1 MGKRATKAPEL
12 DQSRPR
18 SLRLRLMLW
27 YGTLLVVALGFF
39 GTLFLVLTIEAI
51 NQSVDSAVHAETRVA
66 SLEVARELSPT
77 PPYWPAHLSLS
88 TIDTFREQ
96 GVMVEIVDTRG
107 NMRYPAATGT
117 GRNIPISSDTTR
129 TVLAGQTIWYTTTI
143 RGEHVRVEASPMYAG
158 CECQWDVSGFSSGHR
173 HAAGREVTQ
182 RCRCHAILVTD
193 ITRTDRVGN
202 ACRDVDR

>member
-66 SLEVARELSPT
+66 SLDVARQLSPT
-77 PPYWPAHLSLS
+77 PPYWPARLSLP

-96 GVMVEIVDTRG
+96 VVVVAIVDTPG
-107 NMRYPAATGT
+107 NISDPPATGT
-117 GRNIPISSDTTR
+117 AMT
-129 TVLAGQTIWYTTTI
+129 
-143 RGEHVRVEASPMYAG
+143 
-158 CECQWDVSGFSSGHR
+158 
-173 HAAGREVTQ
+173 
-182 RCRCHAILVTD
+182 
-193 ITRTDRVGN
+193 
-202 ACRDVDR
+202 

>member
-117 GRNIPISSDTTR
+117 GRNRSDRANHSRLHGTRHTPWQPAPASIPSSWARRDGTGGGYVQR
-129 TVLAGQTIWYTTTI
+129 DACLP
-143 RGEHVRVEASPMYAG
+143 GERITDPAPLCRSCFA
-158 CECQWDVSGFSSGHR
+158 R
-173 HAAGREVTQ
+173 AA
-182 RCRCHAILVTD
+182 CP
-193 ITRTDRVGN
+193 
-202 ACRDVDR
+202 